1 MIWLLAAALS
11 EPPWRSFGL
20 ADPVRVLADGTPID
34 TEHGHAA
41 PCLADLDRDGKP
53 DLLVGQFEGGKLKVY
68 RNTGTAAAPVFGK
81 PQWFQA
87 GGTTGAVSY
96 G

>member
-1 MIWLLAAALS
+1 VLLLATAVLDA
-11 EPPWRSFGL
+11 PWRAFGL
-20 ADPVRVLADGTPID
+20 ADPVRVAVEGAPID

-41 PCLADLDRDGKP
+41 PCLADIDGDGKP

-68 RNTGTAAAPVFGK
+68 LNKGTAKAPRFAPSK
-81 PQWFQA
+81 WFEA

>member
-1 MIWLLAAALS
+1 MILLLAMALT
-11 EPPWRSFGL
+11 EPPWRTFGL
-20 ADPVRVLADGTPID
+20 EDPVRLNAAGAPID

-41 PCLADLDRDGKP
+41 PCLADIDKDGKT
-53 DLLVGQFEGGKLKVY
+53 DLLVGQFEGGKLRVY
-68 RNTGTAAAPVFGK
+68 LNKGTTKAPVYG
-81 PQWFQA
+81 QAEWFQA